1 MRLGG
6 EGSFFTD
13 DQISYCRL
21 CTLRPKLSMMVMVTM
36 VMTHGLVSMLESLWD
51 DLGMF
56 SGSMLDNFG
65 ITLRW
70 FRDQFGIMPES
81 S

>member
-1 MRLGG
+1 
-6 EGSFFTD
+6 
-13 DQISYCRL
+13 
-21 CTLRPKLSMMVMVTM
+21 MMVMVTM

-56 SGSMLDNFG
+56 SGSMLDHFG